1 MKTWE
6 DVLVAPHATL
16 REALLKI
23 DSASTQMALVADAQ
37 RRLLGTLSDGD
48 IRRGLLKGLSLGDRV
63 DKCMCSTPTMV
74 RAGEPR
80 ETVLSA
86 MRRAGV
92 HQIPIVDPDG
102 IVVGL
107 EIVNDF
113 LIPQARQNWVV
124 VMVGGLGKRL
134 GELTQATPKPMLMV
148 GARPLLETIL
158 RSYIDQGFRRFY
170 LAVNYK
176 AEVIETHFGDGSQ
189 LDAEIRYLREDT
201 ALGTAGALS
210 LLPDLPDD
218 PFFVAN
224 GDLLMKIDYQDMLDK
239 HVEANAAATMA
250 VREYEFQIPY
260 GVVREDN
267 GAIYRIEEKP
277 VCRSLVSAGTYVLSP
292 EALELVPKNTP
303 FDMPTLFQ
311 ELITRGRRTQC
322 CRVQGYW
329 LDIGHMSDY
338 EKANLDFPGL
348 FG

>member
-6 DVLVAPHATL
+6 RVLVEPQSTL

-23 DSASTQMALVADAQ
+23 DAASTQMALVTD
-37 RRLLGTLSDGD
+37 RERHLLGTVSDGD
-48 IRRGLLKGLSLGDRV
+48 IRRGLLKGLSLGDPV
-63 DKCMCSTPTMV
+63 AKCMCAVPTTV
-74 RAGEPR
+74 RAGETR
-80 ETVLSA
+80 EAVLSA

-92 HQIPIVDPDG
+92 HQIPIVDADG
-102 IVVGL
+102 VLVGL

-113 LIPQARQNWVV
+113 LIPEARQNWVV
-124 VMVGGLGKRL
+124 IMVGGLGKRL
-134 GELTQATPKPMLMV
+134 GELTESTPKPMLKV

-158 RSYIDQGFRRFY
+158 RSYIDQGFRHFY

-176 AEVIETHFGDGSQ
+176 AELIEAHFGDGAA
-189 LDAEIRYLREDT
+189 LDAEIRYLREDK

-210 LLPDLPDD
+210 LLPDVPAD

-224 GDLLMKIDYQDMLDK
+224 GDLLMKIDYQEMLDK
-239 HVEANAAATMA
+239 HVEAGAAATMA

-260 GVVREDN
+260 GVVREEN

-292 EALELVPKNTP
+292 EALQLVPQNAHY
-303 FDMPTLFQ
+303 DMPTLFQ
-311 ELITRGRRTQC
+311 DLITRGRRTNC
-322 CRVQGYW
+322 CRVHGYW

-338 EKANLDFPGL
+338 LKANQDFAGL
-348 FG
+348 FE

>member
-6 DVLVAPHATL
+6 DVIVAPHATL

-23 DSASTQMALVADAQ
+23 DSGSTQMALVADAQ

-63 DKCMCSTPTMV
+63 DKCMCATPTMV

-80 ETVLSA
+80 EAVLAA

-107 EIVNDF
+107 EVVNDF
-113 LIPQARQNWVV
+113 LIPKARQNWVV

-158 RSYIDQGFRRFY
+158 RNYIDQGFRRFY

-176 AEVIETHFGDGSQ
+176 AEVIETHFGDGAQ

-292 EALELVPKNTP
+292 EALELVPKNTA